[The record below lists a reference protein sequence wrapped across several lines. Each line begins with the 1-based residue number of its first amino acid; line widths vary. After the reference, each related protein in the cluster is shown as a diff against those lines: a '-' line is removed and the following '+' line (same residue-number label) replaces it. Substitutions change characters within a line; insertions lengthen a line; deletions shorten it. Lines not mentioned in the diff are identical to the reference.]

1 MSKLMKNFYLIVV
14 LLLLTIMQG
23 CGSDS
28 YNKSS
33 ASTDNDLIAVK
44 DASELVGIWRISSS
58 LFIFTQSGYFDVR
71 NIGADNLNYL
81 DRGYDTKYYISNDV
95 LYTQSPRESAVK
107 RGSPVYINIDRDMIY
122 LYDDTNRG
130 YYKID
135 MEAVIQNWDE
145 EFIRVTNASQIL
157 GGWADKLGLGDY
169 TFYENG
175 DCDMSSF
182 KRKYTIDNGNIYFF
196 EDKEGYGNRMA
207 YLSKDGSTLY
217 FNLNTNNAY
226 FRK

>member
-1 MSKLMKNFYLIVV
+1 MSKVFKVILV
-14 LLLLTIMQG
+14 LLLTIIQG

-28 YNKSS
+28 DTKSS

-44 DASELVGIWRISSS
+44 DASELVGTWIISSS

-71 NIGADNLNYL
+71 DIGSDNLNYL
-81 DRGYDTKYYISNDV
+81 DRGYDTKYYISNET
-95 LYTQSPRESAVK
+95 LYTQSPNESAVK
-107 RGSPVYINIDRDMIY
+107 RGSPVYINRDRNIIY
-122 LYDDTNRG
+122 LYDDTNLE
-130 YYKID
+130 YHKID
-135 MEAVIQNWDE
+135 MNAVLKNWNE
-145 EFIRVTNASQIL
+145 NFVRVTNASQIL
-157 GGWADKLGLGDY
+157 GGWADKLGFSDY

-196 EDKEGYGNRMA
+196 EGKDGYGNRMA